1 MNKYVAFLRGINV
14 GGNKKVPMAKLT
26 EVLKKDGFTNVKT
39 LLASGNILLESDLSS
54 TEAIRKKV
62 EAVIEK
68 TFGFTSH
75 TIVRKFADLEKLSKS
90 EPFAKIKVT
99 KDMRLY
105 ITFLSE
111 KPKSKL
117 KTPWASADKDYTI
130 LKVTDGE
137 ICSVLDLSKGMGTV
151 DSMAIL
157 EKEFGKNI
165 TTRNWN
171 TVQKLVA
178 Q

>member
-1 MNKYVAFLRGINV
+1 MMRYVAFLRGINV
-14 GGNKKVPMAKLT
+14 GGNKKVPMAKLA
-26 EVLKKDGFTNVKT
+26 EVLKKEGFANVQT
-39 LLASGNILLESDLSS
+39 LLASGNILLETDVRS
-54 TEAIRKKV
+54 TETIRKKI

-75 TIVRKFADLEKLSKS
+75 TIVRKFAELEKLSKS
-90 EPFAKIKVT
+90 NPFTKIKLT
-99 KDMRLY
+99 KDTRFY

-111 KPKSKL
+111 KPKSTL
-117 KTPWASADKDYTI
+117 KIPWASANKDYTI

-137 ICSVLDLSKGMGTV
+137 ICSVLDLSKGMGTI

-171 TVQKLVA
+171 TVQKLLVK
-178 Q
+178 